1 MIIINLRNYFRGLVT
16 YEQLKQWAENPMCE
30 DIEIKKYIQEDN

>member
-16 YEQLKQWAENPMCE
+16 WEQLVAWANNPECDDKE
-30 DIEIKKYIQEDN
+30 VIDYVNS